1 MAGGERET
9 EPSGDNIV
17 SKASQLADKHLYLV
31 RNISTGLAIAGVLL
45 FARSI
50 KLVTKFTSAK
60 DIPEKFIKKNVKLR
74 GKLLCITEEGLE
86 VEHVPINV
94 PFITSFQNRWQRDG
108 SLFIKL
114 AGVQLTPSGKIW
126 LREKLQPSQILW
138 FQLLQREGLALDCFV
153 LVPKKRLFS
162 ECINVEIVTQG
173 LGKVAHVPKLDEN
186 PILWKFYKRLL
197 QAEVKAQNKGK
208 GLWKLDSRLDVLSNK
223 MLNNSVVQKLNHL
236 TSFIM
241 NYWKKFRT

>member
-1 MAGGERET
+1 MSPTCIMLEHPPANHWWRWITGQWALSC
-9 EPSGDNIV
+9 PHV
-17 SKASQLADKHLYLV
+17 MLLLAK
-31 RNISTGLAIAGVLL
+31 
-45 FARSI
+45 
-50 KLVTKFTSAK
+50 
-60 DIPEKFIKKNVKLR
+60 
-74 GKLLCITEEGLE
+74 
-86 VEHVPINV
+86 
-94 PFITSFQNRWQRDG
+94 
-108 SLFIKL
+108 
-114 AGVQLTPSGKIW
+114 KIW
-126 LREKLQPSQILW
+126 PNKIKRIPASWQC
-138 FQLLQREGLALDCFV
+138 LDR
-153 LVPKKRLFS
+153 KRLFS

-236 TSFIM
+236 TTFIM